1 MNNIIVTGGLGI
13 LGREVVNQLLKNKDN
28 FIIIIDKEKSKKKIE
43 TFKQDLKKVK
53 FLNIDFTNKKKIF
66 LVLKK
71 YKISTVFHLGA
82 VTQVLEAYNNPYKTF
97 NSNIMGTINILEAIK
112 DLNKNIKFIYS
123 SSDKAY
129 GELKKKEYYENFPLK
144 GDFPYDV
151 SKSASDLIVQTYSK
165 TYQLNIGIV
174 RSGNIYGP
182 GDFNT
187 DRLIPHVVTSY
198 LKNKKPILRSNG
210 KLIRDYL
217 YVGDVAR
224 AYITLM
230 SHMMKKKQKLF
241 IYNVGSKENF
251 RVITLVNNIKKI
263 LDKNHLK
270 PLILNN
276 SNIEI
281 KRQKLNFNKIK
292 RELNWYPK
300 VNITQGLKKTILW
313 YKKNLSLF

>member
-13 LGREVVNQLLKNKDN
+13 LGREVVNQLLKNKNN
-28 FIIIIDKEKSKKKIE
+28 FIIIIDKEKSKKKIA

-53 FLNIDFTNKKKIF
+53 FLNIDFTNKKNFF

-82 VTQVLEAYNNPYKTF
+82 VTQVLEAYSNPYNTF

-129 GELKKKEYYENFPLK
+129 GELKKKEYYENFPLE

-151 SKSASDLIVQTYSK
+151 SKSASDLIAQTYSK

-198 LKNKKPILRSNG
+198 LRNKKPILRSNG

-224 AYITLM
+224 AYVALM
-230 SHMMKKKQKLF
+230 NHMKKKKQKLF

-263 LDKNHLK
+263 LEKKHLN

-292 RELNWYPK
+292 RELKWYPK

-313 YKKNLSLF
+313 YKNNLSLF

>member
-1 MNNIIVTGGLGI
+1 MNNIIVTGGLGV
-13 LGREVVNQLLKNKDN
+13 LGREVVSQLLKNKNN
-28 FIIIIDKEKSKKKIE
+28 FIILIDKEKSKKKIE
-43 TFKQDLKKVK
+43 TFKQNLNKVK
-53 FLNIDFTNKKKIF
+53 FLNIDFTNKKKILSVF
-66 LVLKK
+66 KK

-82 VTQVLEAYNNPYKTF
+82 VTQVLEAYNSPYKTF
-97 NSNIMGTINILEAIK
+97 DSNIMGTINILEAIK
-112 DLNKNIKFIYS
+112 DLNKNINFIYS

-129 GELKKKEYYENFPLK
+129 GELKKKEYFENFPLE

-165 TYQLNIGIV
+165 TYQLNVGIV

-187 DRLIPHVVTSY
+187 DRLIPHVILSY
-198 LKNKKPILRSNG
+198 LRNKKPILRSNG

-217 YVGDVAR
+217 YVSDVAR
-224 AYITLM
+224 AYLVLM
-230 SHMMKKKQKLF
+230 NHMKKNKQKLF
-241 IYNVGSKENF
+241 IYNVGSTENF
-251 RVITLVNNIKKI
+251 KVITLVNKIKKI
-263 LDKNHLK
+263 LDRDHLK

-281 KRQKLNFNKIK
+281 RRQKLNYNKIK

-300 VNITQGLKKTILW
+300 VNIAQGLKQTISW
-313 YKKNLSLF
+313 YKNYLSLF

>member
-313 YKKNLSLF
+313 YKNNLSLF

>member
-13 LGREVVNQLLKNKDN
+13 LGREVVNQLLKNKNN
-28 FIIIIDKEKSKKKIE
+28 FVIIVDKDKSKKKIQ
-43 TFKQDLKKVK
+43 TLKQHLKKVK
-53 FLNIDFTNKKKIF
+53 FLRIDFTNKKKFFSI
-66 LVLKK
+66 LKK

-112 DLNKNIKFIYS
+112 DLNKSINFIYS

-129 GELKKKEYYENFPLK
+129 GELKKKEYYENFPLE

-151 SKSASDLIVQTYSK
+151 SKSSSDLIVQTYSK

-187 DRLIPHVVTSY
+187 DRLIPHVITSY
-198 LKNKKPILRSNG
+198 LRNKKPILRSNG

-230 SHMMKKKQKLF
+230 NHMKKRKQKLY

-251 RVITLVNNIKKI
+251 KVINLVNNIKKI
-263 LDKNHLK
+263 LNKSHLK
-270 PLILNN
+270 PIILNN
-276 SNIEI
+276 SKIEI
-281 KRQKLNFNKIK
+281 KRQKLNYNKIK
-292 RELNWYPK
+292 RELKWYPK

-313 YKKNLSLF
+313 YRNNLSLF

>member
-43 TFKQDLKKVK
+43 TFKKDLKKVK

-313 YKKNLSLF
+313 YKNNLSLF

>member
-13 LGREVVNQLLKNKDN
+13 LGREIVNQLLKDKNN
-28 FIIIIDKEKSKKKIE
+28 FIIIIDKEKSKKKIK

-66 LVLKK
+66 SVLKR

-112 DLNKNIKFIYS
+112 DLNKNINFIYS

-151 SKSASDLIVQTYSK
+151 SKSASDLIAQTYSK
-165 TYQLNIGIV
+165 TYQINIGIV

-217 YVGDVAR
+217 YVSDVAR

-230 SHMMKKKQKLF
+230 SYMKKKKQKLF

-313 YKKNLSLF
+313 YKNNLSLF

>member
-13 LGREVVNQLLKNKDN
+13 LGREVVNQLLKNKNN

-53 FLNIDFTNKKKIF
+53 FLNIDFTNKKNFF

-82 VTQVLEAYNNPYKTF
+82 VTQVLEAYSNPYNTF

-129 GELKKKEYYENFPLK
+129 GELKKKEYYENFPLE

-151 SKSASDLIVQTYSK
+151 SKSASDLIAQTYSK

-198 LKNKKPILRSNG
+198 LRNKKPILRSNG

-224 AYITLM
+224 AYVALM
-230 SHMMKKKQKLF
+230 NHMKKKKQKLF

-263 LDKNHLK
+263 LEKKHLN

-292 RELNWYPK
+292 RELKWYPK

-313 YKKNLSLF
+313 YKNNLSLF

>member
-1 MNNIIVTGGLGI
+1 
-13 LGREVVNQLLKNKDN
+13 
-28 FIIIIDKEKSKKKIE
+28 
-43 TFKQDLKKVK
+43 
-53 FLNIDFTNKKKIF
+53 
-66 LVLKK
+66 
-71 YKISTVFHLGA
+71 
-82 VTQVLEAYNNPYKTF
+82 
-97 NSNIMGTINILEAIK
+97 
-112 DLNKNIKFIYS
+112 
-123 SSDKAY
+123 
-129 GELKKKEYYENFPLK
+129 
-144 GDFPYDV
+144 
-151 SKSASDLIVQTYSK
+151 
-165 TYQLNIGIV
+165 
-174 RSGNIYGP
+174 
-182 GDFNT
+182 
-187 DRLIPHVVTSY
+187 
-198 LKNKKPILRSNG
+198 LKNKKPTLRSNG

-217 YVGDVAR
+217 YVSDVAR

-230 SHMMKKKQKLF
+230 SYMKKKKQKLF

-313 YKKNLSLF
+313 YKNNLSLF

>member
-13 LGREVVNQLLKNKDN
+13 LGREVVNQLLKNKNN

-43 TFKQDLKKVK
+43 TFKQDLNKVK
-53 FLNIDFTNKKKIF
+53 FLNFDFTNKKKIF
-66 LVLKK
+66 SVFKK
-71 YKISTVFHLGA
+71 YKISSVFHLGA
-82 VTQVLEAYNNPYKTF
+82 VTQVLEAYNNPNKTF

-112 DLNKNIKFIYS
+112 NFNKNIKFIYS

-129 GELKKKEYYENFPLK
+129 GELKKKEYYENFPLE

-165 TYQLNIGIV
+165 TYQLKIGIV

-187 DRLIPHVVTSY
+187 DRLIPHVITSY

-230 SHMMKKKQKLF
+230 NHMNKKKTKI
-241 IYNVGSKENF
+241 IYIQCWF
-251 RVITLVNNIKKI
+251 
-263 LDKNHLK
+263 
-270 PLILNN
+270 
-276 SNIEI
+276 
-281 KRQKLNFNKIK
+281 KRKF
-292 RELNWYPK
+292 
-300 VNITQGLKKTILW
+300 
-313 YKKNLSLF
+313 

>member
-13 LGREVVNQLLKNKDN
+13 LGREIVNQLLKDKNN
-28 FIIIIDKEKSKKKIE
+28 FIIIIDKEKSKKKIK

-66 LVLKK
+66 SVLKR

-112 DLNKNIKFIYS
+112 DLNKNINFIYS

-151 SKSASDLIVQTYSK
+151 SKSASDLIAQTYSK
-165 TYQLNIGIV
+165 TYQINIGIV

-198 LKNKKPILRSNG
+198 LKNKKPTLRSNG

-217 YVGDVAR
+217 YVSDVAR

-230 SHMMKKKQKLF
+230 SYMKKKKQKLF

-313 YKKNLSLF
+313 YKNNLSLF

>member
-224 AYITLM
+224 AYVTLM
-230 SHMMKKKQKLF
+230 SHMKKKKQKLF

-270 PLILNN
+270 PLILNS

>member
-71 YKISTVFHLGA
+71 YKISTDFHLGA
-82 VTQVLEAYNNPYKTF
+82 VTQVLEAYNNQYKTF

-112 DLNKNIKFIYS
+112 NFNKNIKFIYS

-129 GELKKKEYYENFPLK
+129 GELKKKEYYENFPLE

-165 TYQLNIGIV
+165 TYQLKIGIV

-187 DRLIPHVVTSY
+187 DRLIPHVIISY

-230 SHMMKKKQKLF
+230 NQMNKKKQKLF
-241 IYNVGSKENF
+241 ISNVGSKENF

-313 YKKNLSLF
+313 YKNNLSLF

>member
-53 FLNIDFTNKKKIF
+53 LLNIDFTNKKKFF

-112 DLNKNIKFIYS
+112 DLNKNINFIYS

-151 SKSASDLIVQTYSK
+151 SKSASDLIAQTYSK
-165 TYQLNIGIV
+165 TYQINIGIV

-217 YVGDVAR
+217 YVSDVAR

-230 SHMMKKKQKLF
+230 SYMKKKKQKLF

-313 YKKNLSLF
+313 YKNNLSLF

>member
-13 LGREVVNQLLKNKDN
+13 LGREVVNQLLKNKNN
-28 FIIIIDKEKSKKKIE
+28 FVIIVDKDKSKKKIQ
-43 TFKQDLKKVK
+43 TLKQHLKKVK
-53 FLNIDFTNKKKIF
+53 FLRIDFTNKKKFFSI
-66 LVLKK
+66 LKK

-112 DLNKNIKFIYS
+112 DLNKNINFIYS

-129 GELKKKEYYENFPLK
+129 GELKKKEYYENFPLE

-151 SKSASDLIVQTYSK
+151 SKSSSDLIVQTYSK

-187 DRLIPHVVTSY
+187 DRLIPHVITSY
-198 LKNKKPILRSNG
+198 LRNKKPILRSNG

-230 SHMMKKKQKLF
+230 NHMKKRKQKLY

-251 RVITLVNNIKKI
+251 KVINLVNNIKKI
-263 LDKNHLK
+263 LNKSHLK
-270 PLILNN
+270 PIILNN
-276 SNIEI
+276 SKIEI
-281 KRQKLNFNKIK
+281 KRQKLNYKKIK
-292 RELNWYPK
+292 RELKWYPK

-313 YKKNLSLF
+313 YRNNLSLF

>member
-82 VTQVLEAYNNPYKTF
+82 VTQVLEAYSNPYNTF

-129 GELKKKEYYENFPLK
+129 GELKKKEYYENFPLE

-151 SKSASDLIVQTYSK
+151 SKSASDLIAQTYSK

-198 LKNKKPILRSNG
+198 LRNKKPILRSNG

-224 AYITLM
+224 AYVALM
-230 SHMMKKKQKLF
+230 NHMKKKKQKLF

-263 LDKNHLK
+263 LEKKHLN

-292 RELNWYPK
+292 RELKWYPK

-313 YKKNLSLF
+313 YKNNLSLF

>member
-198 LKNKKPILRSNG
+198 LRNKKPILRSNG

-224 AYITLM
+224 AYVALM
-230 SHMMKKKQKLF
+230 NHMKKKKQKLF

-263 LDKNHLK
+263 LEKKHLN

-292 RELNWYPK
+292 RELKWYPK

-313 YKKNLSLF
+313 YKNNLSLF